1 MAGNA
6 IMHTSDPFKSVTAPD
21 LLFKGAQAGRWA
33 RRGFARPALAC
44 RIGMSKN
51 GRGSHKGTKALRGI
65 GTQGIERQSRIIAV
79 TTGEWKMEDRKLA
92 NPTESDQSIADCG
105 LRIADWLKPVRNL
118 RPKLR
123 IDVFGVGLIH
133 AASIGG

>member
-1 MAGNA
+1 M
-6 IMHTSDPFKSVTAPD
+6 
-21 LLFKGAQAGRWA
+21 
-33 RRGFARPALAC
+33 ARPFPGQAAS
-44 RIGMSKN
+44 IST
-51 GRGSHKGTKALRGI
+51 GRL
-65 GTQGIERQSRIIAV
+65 
-79 TTGEWKMEDRKLA
+79 DRKLA